1 MNSSFDIARA
11 RAETPGCSEVLH
23 FNNAG
28 AALAP
33 APVSRVLHD
42 FLHLEERIG
51 GYEAVEREQRALDN
65 FYRQAAR
72 LLHCESDEIA
82 FVENA
87 TRAWDMVFYA
97 IPLQRGDRILTTVSE
112 YGSNVIAYNHRV
124 RHSGAELVVVPDD
137 EHGRMDTGALAAMI
151 DERVRL
157 ISISHI
163 PTGGGLVQP
172 AAEVGHIARAAGI
185 PYLLD
190 GCQAAGQMAL
200 DVRAIGCDA
209 LSGTGRK
216 YLRGPRGTGF
226 LYVRRELIERLDP
239 PFLDGHAARLTT
251 LDACDPLPDARR
263 FENWEQ
269 NFAGK
274 AALGAAMEYAL
285 GWGLDA
291 IRRRVWELAA
301 ALRVQL
307 AELAGVTVLDR
318 GLEKCGIVTFA
329 VAGMSP
335 VAIKQALSRHA
346 INVSVVSAWGTPYC
360 YEQRGLDEVVRAS
373 VHYYN
378 TGEESARFIAALQAL
393 LRDGV

>member
-1 MNSSFDIARA
+1 MTPAFDIARA
-11 RAETPGCSEVLH
+11 RGETPGCSEVLH

-28 AALAP
+28 AALQP
-33 APVSRVLHD
+33 LPVSRIMHDYLHQ
-42 FLHLEERIG
+42 EERIG
-51 GYEAVEREQRALDN
+51 GYETAEREHRALDH
-65 FYRQAAR
+65 FYQQAAR
-72 LLHCESDEIA
+72 LLHCQSDEIA

-97 IPLQRGDRILTTVSE
+97 IALKPGDRILTTVSE

-137 EHGRMDTGALAAMI
+137 EHGRIDTAALAAMI

-172 AAEVGHIARAAGI
+172 AAEVGRIARAAGV

-190 GCQAAGQMAL
+190 GCQAVGQMPI
-200 DVRAIGCDA
+200 DVQAIGCDA

-226 LYVRRELIERLDP
+226 LYVRRDLIERLDP
-239 PFLDGHAARLTT
+239 PFLDSHSARLTT
-251 LDACDPLPDARR
+251 LDTCDPLPDARR

-291 IRRRVWELAA
+291 IQQRVWKLAA
-301 ALRVQL
+301 ALREKL
-307 AELAGVTVLDR
+307 AEMDGVTIIDR
-318 GLEKCGIVTFA
+318 GLEKCGIVTFTTA
-329 VAGMSP
+329 AANCD
-335 VAIKQALSRHA
+335 AIKQALSQQA
-346 INVSVVSAWGTPYC
+346 INVSVTNAWGTPFC
-360 YEQRGLDEVVRAS
+360 YGQRNLDNALRAS

-378 TGEESARFIAALQAL
+378 CDEEIARFTAALRRL
-393 LRDGV
+393 LF